1 MASYKYTT
9 EIYKDKNLVYCGNFK
24 SLKEQISMLHSL
36 VGDYLTDGRFPKSDV
51 DYTITEYTKA
61 LRKKNCSKKKYFYA
75 YHNENCDVVKL
86 IRIGTEKQ

>member
-9 EIYKDKNLVYCGNFK
+9 EIYKDNNLVYCGNFK
-24 SLKEQISMLHSL
+24 SLKEQVNML
-36 VGDYLTDGRFPKSDV
+36 LTDERFSKSDV

-61 LRKKNCSKKKYFYA
+61 LRKKNCSKRKYFYA
-75 YHNENCDVVKL
+75 YHNGNCDVVKL